1 VLIVKRKL
9 QKVDNLHHGMRNA
22 VFFITAFLVLIA
34 DQSVKIWIRTYPEGV
49 IISKA
54 GFFRIIHIYNTGAAF
69 GIFPDQKLPL
79 IIVAS
84 VCIISL
90 LIFIFLYSHKLPVL
104 NNKLGMMALGLIFGG
119 IAGNLIDRVR
129 LGHVTD
135 FIDVSFWPTFNIADS
150 SLTIGV
156 IMLIIILLLPEK
168 TGGNIP
174 TEQNEQCEEQ

>member
-1 VLIVKRKL
+1 
-9 QKVDNLHHGMRNA
+9 
-22 VFFITAFLVLIA
+22 
-34 DQSVKIWIRTYPEGV
+34 
-49 IISKA
+49 
-54 GFFRIIHIYNTGAAF
+54 
-69 GIFPDQKLPL
+69 
-79 IIVAS
+79 
-84 VCIISL
+84 
-90 LIFIFLYSHKLPVL
+90 
-104 NNKLGMMALGLIFGG
+104 MMALGLIFGG

>member
-1 VLIVKRKL
+1 MLIVK
-9 QKVDNLHHGMRNA
+9 QKVLKVNNLHYSMRNA
-22 VFFITAFLVLIA
+22 VFFITAFLVLVA
-34 DQSVKIWIRTYPEGV
+34 DQSVKVWIRTYPEGV

-84 VCIISL
+84 ICIVCL
-90 LIFIFLYSHKLPVL
+90 LVFIFIYSHKLPVL
-104 NNKLGMMALGLIFGG
+104 NNKMGILALGLIFGG
-119 IAGNLIDRVR
+119 ITGNLIDRIR

-156 IMLIIILLLPEK
+156 IMLIVILLLPEK
-168 TGGNIP
+168 TGENISA
-174 TEQNEQCEEQ
+174 EQNEQCEEQ